1 MEDEIHT
8 AGSDIALICRAA
20 AMIRSDHQR
29 VSVFEAKTVGTA
41 QVTRWMS
48 ADLRAETR
56 AIRAKSAELVARSTA
71 LRALSALE
79 NEACRRAMGEQA
91 TPAMSDPSSGDAHA
105 AGAVDHDAFL
115 P

>member
-1 MEDEIHT
+1 VQDESHT

-41 QVTRWMS
+41 QVTRWIS
-48 ADLRAETR
+48 ADLRTETR
-56 AIRAKSAELVARSTA
+56 AIRAKSAELVARSSA
-71 LRALSALE
+71 LRALSFLE
-79 NEACRRAMGEQA
+79 NEACRRTMGGRA
-91 TPAMSDPSSGDAHA
+91 SPAISDRSFGGGDVEAPAH
-105 AGAVDHDAFL
+105 HETFL

>member
-1 MEDEIHT
+1 VQDKIHT
-8 AGSDIALICRAA
+8 AGSDVALICRAA
-20 AMIRSDHQR
+20 AMIRSDHRR

-41 QVTRWMS
+41 QVMRWMS

-56 AIRAKSAELVARSTA
+56 AIRARSAELVARSSA

-79 NEACRRAMGEQA
+79 NEACRRAMGEQ
-91 TPAMSDPSSGDAHA
+91 TPPSISELSFGS
-105 AGAVDHDAFL
+105 AGAAAPAEHDDFL

>member
-1 MEDEIHT
+1 MQDEDHT

-41 QVTRWMS
+41 QVTRWIS
-48 ADLRAETR
+48 ADLRTETR
-56 AIRAKSAELVARSTA
+56 AIRARSAELVARSSA
-71 LRALSALE
+71 LRALSFLE
-79 NEACRRAMGEQA
+79 NEACRRARGEQA
-91 TPAMSDPSSGDAHA
+91 SPAISDRSYGGSDTEVPAH
-105 AGAVDHDAFL
+105 HETFL